1 MPCEIYVIQLVDFR
15 LYLLIVSIQ
24 YAASLIV

>member
-1 MPCEIYVIQLVDFR
+1 MTCKIYVIQLVDFR